1 MHSSKHR
8 LLEKLTEVKIPKEL
22 ARFWKELKSS
32 KLEDQEF
39 YYKYFGK
46 VIPMSLE
53 RMNKYSSLA
62 PVDGDRYTFYK
73 KIEELKKQGEIS
85 KEEENQILQNS
96 HWDPFVMT
104 IHLRNELKK
113 YCQVHYIKY
122 VIPIAT
128 THGSMEIVFV
138 GFTESKRQDGI
149 FYYNAT
155 FQNYPIF
162 ICKTLQAFI
171 SDTNVELSR
180 TEKLVE
186 ELGDEYCYEFSLNED
201 FELDE
206 KEVNNILKFTCN
218 SFKKAFNKE
227 MYLIE
232 DNSTIELVFEYRGFD
247 RIQKFKK
254 TYLKH
259 NQGLQMFV
267 MSINNSITEFDK
279 NYLNNY
285 KYYLTEKTIQL
296 LHRDQAVKFARN
308 GLIKPYS
315 KNPIPDLAYTSNAK
329 HSGKYDAELLEMI
342 KDRNWSQVEID
353 RFLDIYGDIG
363 FKNKYKE

>member
-1 MHSSKHR
+1 MLNSKHR
-8 LLEKLTEVKIPKEL
+8 LLEKLAEVNIPKEL
-22 ARFWKELKSS
+22 TKFWKELESS
-32 KLEDQEF
+32 KFEDREF

-46 VIPMSLE
+46 VIPISLY

-62 PVDGDRYTFYK
+62 SEDGDRSTFYN
-73 KIEELKKQGEIS
+73 KIEELKKQGKIS
-85 KEEENQILQNS
+85 KEEENKVLQNS

-104 IHLRNELKK
+104 THLRNELKK

-128 THGSMEIVFV
+128 TNGSMEIVFV

-155 FQNYPIF
+155 FQDYPIF
-162 ICKTLQAFI
+162 ICETLKEFI
-171 SDTNVELSR
+171 SDAKVELSR
-180 TEKLVE
+180 TEKLME

-201 FELDE
+201 FELEE
-206 KEVNNILKFTCN
+206 KEVNNILKFICN
-218 SFKKAFNKE
+218 SFKNVFNKE
-227 MYLIE
+227 IELIQ
-232 DNSTIELVFEYRGFD
+232 DNRTIELVFEYRGFE
-247 RIQKFKK
+247 RIQKLKK

-259 NQGLQMFV
+259 DHGLQMLV

-279 NYLNNY
+279 NFLNNY

-296 LHRDQAVKFARN
+296 LHKDQAIKFLRN
-308 GLIKPYS
+308 GLIKPYF
-315 KNPIPDLAYTSNAK
+315 KNPIPHIVYTSSAK
-329 HSGKYDAELLEMI
+329 RPGKYDAELLEMI

-353 RFLDIYGDIG
+353 RFLDIYGDNG